1 MSTSQE
7 TVSRGQFPIDNVTY
21 DLITL
26 IHEKSKG
33 LEAFDK
39 YMQDA
44 QGNNELG
51 QLLQQIRQQDTENV
65 QQLVQLLQ
73 KTGASVGSG
82 SSSS

>member
-73 KTGASVGSG
+73 KTGAGVGSG

>member
-39 YMQDA
+39 YVQDA
-44 QGNNELG
+44 QGNNELS

-65 QQLVQLLQ
+65 QRLVQLLQ
-73 KTGASVGSG
+73 RTGAGVQSG

>member
-39 YMQDA
+39 YVQDA
-44 QGNNELG
+44 QGNSELS
-51 QLLQQIRQQDTENV
+51 QLLQQIRQQDTESV
-65 QQLVQLLQ
+65 QRLVQVLQ
-73 KTGASVGSG
+73 STQAGVPSG
-82 SSSS
+82 S

>member
-39 YMQDA
+39 YVQDA
-44 QGNNELG
+44 QGNNELS

-73 KTGASVGSG
+73 RTGAGVQSG

>member
-1 MSTSQE
+1 MNTSQE

-33 LEAFDK
+33 LEAFDH
-39 YMQDA
+39 YLQDA
-44 QGNNELG
+44 QGNSELT
-51 QLLQQIRQQDTENV
+51 QCLQQIRQQDTQMV
-65 QQLVQLLQ
+65 QQLVQFLQ
-73 KTGASVGSG
+73 RTQAGSQTG

>member
-7 TVSRGQFPIDNVTY
+7 TVLRGQFPIDNVTY

-39 YMQDA
+39 YVQDA

-73 KTGASVGSG
+73 RTGAGAQSG

>member
-1 MSTSQE
+1 
-7 TVSRGQFPIDNVTY
+7 V
-21 DLITL
+21 TL

-39 YMQDA
+39 YVQDA
-44 QGNNELG
+44 QSNNELS

-65 QQLVQLLQ
+65 QRLVQLLQ
-73 KTGASVGSG
+73 RTGVQSR

>member
-1 MSTSQE
+1 VNTSQE

-39 YMQDA
+39 YLQDA
-44 QGNNELG
+44 QGNSELG
-51 QLLQQIRQQDTENV
+51 QFLQQIRQQDTQTV
-65 QQLVQLLQ
+65 QQLTQFLQ
-73 KTGASVGSG
+73 RTQAGSRTG

>member
-39 YMQDA
+39 YLQDA
-44 QGNNELG
+44 QGNNQLT
-51 QLLQQIRQQDTENV
+51 QLLQQIRQQDSQNV
-65 QQLVQLLQ
+65 QQLVQLLKQ
-73 KTGASVGSG
+73 SSGVSAG